1 MECEGDTVI
10 PEILFTSAEPPLGDG
25 GGETPA
31 TISRL
36 DTILG
41 LSESFLEPTRGG
53 CDAFIYLT

>member
-10 PEILFTSAEPPLGDG
+10 PEIMFTSAEPPIGDG

-31 TISRL
+31 TASRS
-36 DTILG
+36 DAVPG
-41 LSESFLEPTRGG
+41 LSESFCEPTRGE

>member
-31 TISRL
+31 TLSSL
-36 DTILG
+36 DTVLG
-41 LSESFLEPTRGG
+41 LSESFHLPTRGG
-53 CDAFIYLT
+53 CDSFIYLT